1 MAARYNTIGD
11 YSNLHHTYSY
21 TSDRKFTFPSDIYLP
36 SVKNYVLAKED
47 ESYNFLLDTA
57 SPTRYSP
64 TQYRDDRYSKIAT
77 ADLPFKD
84 QNVPIDRIALA
95 LQGSQIAPSAPASE
109 GFAYDPAPKY
119 GKMLSGDAPKS
130 ENKAKCSASKDGAT
144 AKCSCSNAMG
154 KDAPLDKV
162 FSPEFNMRE
171 IGKQMILLEDHLF
184 NPYRRCTDCITK
196 HSLMIEALIEEALTL
211 DVDQAYIENMQ
222 QLLDNYRA
230 ISRELLRKVKSS
242 SLDQPYA
249 NDCAQRIRKLRK
261 PICTEFCDFY

>member
-36 SVKNYVLAKED
+36 SVKNYVMAKED
-47 ESYNFLLDTA
+47 EAYNFLLDTA
-57 SPTRYSP
+57 GPTRYNP
-64 TQYRDDRYSKIAT
+64 INYRDNRFENIPT
-77 ADLPFKD
+77 AELPFKD
-84 QNVPIDRIALA
+84 KNIPIERIALA
-95 LQGSQIAPSAPASE
+95 LQGSQISPSAKE
-109 GFAYDPAPKY
+109 GFEYDMKPRYGQMLSEAPKT
-119 GKMLSGDAPKS
+119 
-130 ENKAKCSASKDGAT
+130 KASCSVSKDGAK

-154 KDAPLDKV
+154 EDAPLDKV

-211 DVDQAYIENMQ
+211 DVDQAYIQTMQ
-222 QLLDNYRA
+222 VLLDNYRT
-230 ISRELLRKVKSS
+230 ISRDLLRRVKTS
-242 SLDQPYA
+242 SLDQAYA
-249 NDCAQRIRKLRK
+249 NSCAQNIRKIRK
-261 PICTEFCDFY
+261 PICKEFCDFY

>member
-1 MAARYNTIGD
+1 MAARYNTVGD

-47 ESYNFLLDTA
+47 EAYNFLLDTA

-64 TQYRDDRYSKIAT
+64 VQYRDDRYEKIPASS
-77 ADLPFKD
+77 LPYMDK
-84 QNVPIDRIALA
+84 NIPIEKVALA
-95 LQGSQIAPSAPASE
+95 LQGSQIAPPATE
-109 GFAYDPAPKY
+109 GFEYTPSY
-119 GKMLSGDAPKS
+119 GKMLGSGDGKT
-130 ENKAKCSASKDGAT
+130 KASCSVSKDGAK

-154 KDAPLDKV
+154 EDAPLDKV

-211 DVDQAYIENMQ
+211 DVDQAYIQSMQ
-222 QLLDNYRA
+222 QLLDAYRA
-230 ISRELLRKVKSS
+230 ISRDLLRKVKAS
-242 SLDQPYA
+242 SLDQGYA

-261 PICTEFCDFY
+261 PICKEFCDFY

>member
-57 SPTRYSP
+57 
-64 TQYRDDRYSKIAT
+64 
-77 ADLPFKD
+77 DLPFMDK
-84 QNVPIDRIALA
+84 NIPIDNIALS
-95 LQGSQIAPSAPASE
+95 LQGSQIAPPAKE
-109 GFAYDPAPKY
+109 GFEYNPSPKY
-119 GKMLSGDAPKS
+119 GRMLSSSDAP
-130 ENKAKCSASKDGAT
+130 KAKCSASKDGST

-222 QLLDNYRA
+222 NLLDNYRA

>member
-47 ESYNFLLDTA
+47 EAYNFLLDTA
-57 SPTRYSP
+57 APTRYSP
-64 TQYRDDRYSKIAT
+64 IQYRDDRYEKIPASS
-77 ADLPFKD
+77 LPYMDK
-84 QNVPIDRIALA
+84 NVPIERVALS
-95 LQGSQIAPSAPASE
+95 LQGDQIAPPAPASE
-109 GFAYDPAPKY
+109 GFEYGPSY
-119 GKMLSGDAPKS
+119 GKKLSSKDEGKS
-130 ENKAKCSASKDGAT
+130 KASCSVSKDGAK

-154 KDAPLDKV
+154 EDAPLDKV

-196 HSLMIEALIEEALTL
+196 HCLMIEALIEEALTL
-211 DVDQAYIENMQ
+211 DVDQAYIKGMQ
-222 QLLDNYRA
+222 QLLDAYRV
-230 ISRELLRKVKSS
+230 ISRDLLRRVKSS
-242 SLDQPYA
+242 SLDQEYA
-249 NDCAQRIRKLRK
+249 NNCAQRIRKLRK
-261 PICTEFCDFY
+261 PICKEFCDFY